1 MYCSLAGRPG
11 EQLAA
16 LEVFRREPPELTGLR
31 KDPPAIDLRIG
42 ICTGEVVVGN
52 IGSENERSYTV
63 IGDTVNLA
71 ARLESAN
78 RIYGT
83 QILLGETTA
92 QALGPHFETRE
103 VDSIAVK
110 GKTESTRIFELL
122 GPAGQVPENLLRLR
136 EIYSQALLAYRAQ
149 DWDGAE
155 MTFRACLELRLM
167 MAARSSSSARR
178 LCAGRLHAPLDS
190 ISPLEEK

>member
-1 MYCSLAGRPG
+1 IVAFWGPLFVKTEEHAMLACRAAQA
-11 EQLAA
+11 QLSA
-16 LEVFRREPPELTGLR
+16 LDNLRRELPDITGLR
-31 KDPPAIDLRIG
+31 RDAPAIDLCIG
-42 ICTGEVVVGN
+42 VCTGEVVVGN
-52 IGSENERSYTV
+52 IGSENTRSYTV

-71 ARLESAN
+71 ARLESVN

-122 GPAGQVPENLLRLR
+122 G
-136 EIYSQALLAYRAQ
+136 
-149 DWDGAE
+149 
-155 MTFRACLELRLM
+155 
-167 MAARSSSSARR
+167 
-178 LCAGRLHAPLDS
+178 
-190 ISPLEEK
+190 